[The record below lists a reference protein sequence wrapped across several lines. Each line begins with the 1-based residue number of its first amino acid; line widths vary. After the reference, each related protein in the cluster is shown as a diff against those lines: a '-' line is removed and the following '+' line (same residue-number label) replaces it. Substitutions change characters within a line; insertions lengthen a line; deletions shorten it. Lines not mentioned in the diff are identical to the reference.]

1 MRIVIDQA
9 KIRGDFESRKKQAID
24 KKIVDDEK
32 RKSKRVAIIGA
43 GRVPLAAMITASLMV
58 ITK

>member
-1 MRIVIDQA
+1 MGQA

-24 KKIVDDEK
+24 KKIIDGEK
-32 RKSKRVAIIGA
+32 RKSKRVAVIGA
-43 GRVPLAAMITASLMV
+43 GRVPLAAMIAASLMG